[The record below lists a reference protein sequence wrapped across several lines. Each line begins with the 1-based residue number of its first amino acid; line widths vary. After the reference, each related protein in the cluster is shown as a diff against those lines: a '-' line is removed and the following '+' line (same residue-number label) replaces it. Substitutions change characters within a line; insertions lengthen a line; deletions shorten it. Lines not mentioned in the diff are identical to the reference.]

1 VRSSAPRVDDERTPR
16 RIEPALPADV
26 TGDELDR
33 QVRSELSTLS
43 RENAVVVARHLVM
56 VARLM
61 DDEPELAYE
70 HAVAA
75 QQRAGR
81 VGLVREAAGL
91 AAYQVGRYE
100 EALREL
106 RTARRLTGS
115 SEHLPV
121 MADCERGLGRPERA
135 LDLASSPEAR
145 ELDRAG
151 QLEMLIV
158 ASGARG
164 DLGQHDAAV
173 VMLQVGE
180 LDVPPRAG
188 SGPARQARAR
198 LMSAYAD
205 ALAAAGRADEAQQWL
220 EKAADADL
228 DGSTGAAERLGRVE
242 DSEIYDLL
250 EDDEDEAGT
259 DEREAAPVAEDT
271 HVDATPD
278 EAADDLDES
287 GDEQDERGEDPRA

>member
-1 VRSSAPRVDDERTPR
+1 M
-16 RIEPALPADV
+16 EPALPDDV

-33 QVRSELSTLS
+33 QVRGELGTLS
-43 RENAVVVARHLVM
+43 RENSVAVARHLVM

-61 DDEPELAYE
+61 DEDPELAYE
-70 HAVAA
+70 HAAAA
-75 QQRAGR
+75 QKRAGR

-135 LDLASSPEAR
+135 LDLAASPEAR

-173 VMLQVGE
+173 VMLQVAE

-188 SGPARQARAR
+188 SGAARQARAR

-205 ALAAAGRADEAQQWL
+205 ALAAAGRSDEAQGWL

-228 DGSTGAAERLGRVE
+228 DGSTGAAERLGRLE
-242 DSEIYDLL
+242 DSEIVDLL
-250 EDDEDEAGT
+250 DDEDE
-259 DEREAAPVAEDT
+259 DEDADEDGDPDDDG
-271 HVDATPD
+271 HDA
-278 EAADDLDES
+278 
-287 GDEQDERGEDPRA
+287 DPPA